1 MKNNKTYIPSLFSKL
16 TNLTQKYSLFR
27 KMKALMYYSDAVL
40 SLFIKKPKYKH
51 SKKKKVLII
60 YNLAFGDGVIFRC
73 SLIYLRK
80 IYPKNKYDITLIC
93 QKGIDKLYD
102 KDDIFDKIIA
112 IDCNKATVNL
122 KERIKNFKIIRENYY
137 DIIIDPVGIFEYTTN
152 VLYTR
157 FAVGNKKIGY
167 IDNNSKVYISR
178 RKIKKIYNRI
188 IELDKKDVSLLEYY
202 NIFFNKLAGKENKI
216 PLGFQKLKTTPTKLE
231 LPKDYFIIFPSAS
244 IGLKRWPINRFAELA
259 KKVYQKTNMTLVL
272 VGTQTDLEAINE
284 LVEQLDTSIPYLN
297 LVLKTSL
304 NDYIDIIK
312 KAKLVIT
319 NDTSAYHIAVIEE
332 VNCALIAGA
341 YTYDRYALYDFPN
354 KEKYKRPCVIVK
366 DKSCKNCNNRCPYL
380 NKDDKTWPCL
390 NEITVNYAFKKIEKL
405 LDENN

>member
-1 MKNNKTYIPSLFSKL
+1 MKKSNSYIPSLFSSL
-16 TNLTQKYSLFR
+16 TNLTQKYSLLR
-27 KMKALMYYSDAVL
+27 KMKALMYYSDTLL
-40 SLFIKKPKYKH
+40 SLFTKKPKYNH
-51 SKKKKVLII
+51 SKRKKVLVI

-102 KDDIFDKIIA
+102 KDDVFDKIVA
-112 IDCNKATVNL
+112 IDFNKSTVSL

-157 FAVGNKKIGY
+157 IAVGNKKIGY
-167 IDNNSKVYISR
+167 IDNNDRVYISK
-178 RKIKKIYNRI
+178 RKIKKIYNKI

-216 PLGFQKLKTTPTKLE
+216 PLGFQKLRTTSTKLD

-244 IGLKRWPINRFAELA
+244 IGLKRWPIDRFAELA
-259 KKVYQKTNMTLVL
+259 KKVYRKTNMTLVL
-272 VGTQTDLEAINE
+272 VGTQTDLAAINE
-284 LVEQLDTSIPYLN
+284 LMEQLDSSFPYVN
-297 LVLKTSL
+297 LALKTSL

-312 KAKLVIT
+312 KANLVIT

-332 VNCALIAGA
+332 VKCALIAGA
-341 YTYDRYALYDFPN
+341 YTYDKYALYDFPN
-354 KEKYKRPCVIVK
+354 KEKYRKPCVIVK
-366 DKSCKNCNNRCPYL
+366 NKKCKNCNNRCPYL
-380 NKDDKTWPCL
+380 SKDDKTWPCL
-390 NEITVNYAFKKIEKL
+390 NEVTVNYAFKMIEKL
-405 LDENN
+405 IDEK